1 MPYKLSIITINLN
14 NSSGLKKT
22 CLSVIT
28 QTFKEFEWIIIDGG
42 SKDDSVDIIKQY
54 SNYITY
60 WISEA
65 DSGVYNAMNK
75 GIKNATGEYLLF
87 LNSGDY
93 LLHPWTLQEVI
104 DEIKIT
110 QNVDVYYSD
119 AVLNTY
125 QLCKSPKEVTLD
137 FFIKGMINHQNCIIK
152 RELFKHRLYDENYQI
167 VADWY
172 FFIKE
177 LIDYRITFLH
187 IKTNIAIFDTYGISN
202 SISEKYFAERYY
214 ILKKLNIIK
223 KYEIGFLVWP
233 ILRKLKYI
241 LPYRL
246 VKLIQLF
253 KNFLYD
259 K

>member
-14 NSSGLKKT
+14 NSSGLNKT

-28 QTFKEFEWIIIDGG
+28 QTFRKFEWIIIDGG
-42 SKDDSVDIIKQY
+42 SVDNSVDIIKHY
-54 SNYITY
+54 SDYIAY
-60 WISEA
+60 WISES

-93 LLHPWTLQEVI
+93 LLHPWTLQEAI
-104 DEIKIT
+104 DEVKTT

-125 QLCKSPKEVTLD
+125 QLRKSPQEITLN

-152 RELFKHRLYDENYQI
+152 RELFNHRLYDENYQI

-172 FFIKE
+172 FFLQE
-177 LIDYRITFLH
+177 LINYKITFLH
-187 IKTNIAIFDTYGISN
+187 IKTNIAIFDTSGISN
-202 SISEKYFAERYY
+202 NTTEKYFAERHY
-214 ILKKLNIIK
+214 ILKKLNIGNET
-223 KYEIGFLVWP
+223 EIGFLACR
-233 ILRKLKYI
+233 ILRKIKNK

-246 VKLIQLF
+246 FKLIKLF
-253 KNFLYD
+253 RNFLYD
-259 K
+259 